1 MDNITLTELKSLKTP
16 QARELC
22 EKLNVEITPEADLEY
37 MRSNLRLL
45 KLKQV
50 AHDQELSL
58 TQDLALCHLGFTSS
72 VECKILGNNHYKD
85 IDYSTTQN
93 ENIASTRKQT
103 VPDSDSTTGNS
114 CEPPY

>member
-16 QARELC
+16 HACELC

-37 MRSNLRLL
+37 MQSNLRLL

-58 TQDLALCHLGFTSS
+58 TQDLALCHLGFSSS
-72 VECKILGNNHYKD
+72 VEWKFWETIITKTL
-85 IDYSTTQN
+85 I
-93 ENIASTRKQT
+93 IPLPRTRT
-103 VPDSDSTTGNS
+103 
-114 CEPPY
+114 